1 MNAVTGS
8 AKVRS
13 LRMRK
18 VFRYRFYY
26 LLALPGLLYLL
37 IFKYAPMFGLVIAFK
52 DYDPY
57 SGVAGIFSAPWVG
70 LTNFAKFFDS
80 YYFGR
85 IMSNTL
91 VISFL
96 KLLFGFPAPIV
107 FALLINEVRGK
118 YFKKTVQ
125 TISYIP
131 HFISWVIVASLL
143 QTLLTTDNGLVNVIL
158 NRLGFRSISFL
169 TSPKYFRAILVIS
182 DIWKSIGF
190 GSIVYLAAITG
201 VDTSQYE
208 AAAIDGANRLQR
220 IWYITLPSISSVVV
234 IMLIFRVGG
243 LLDAGFEQV
252 FLTYSP
258 SVYKVADIID
268 TFVYR
273 VGLVEHDYSY
283 SVAVSFF
290 KSIVAAAL
298 LLSTNVIS
306 KRISGEGI
314 W

>member
-1 MNAVTGS
+1 MSKSAVNAMP
-8 AKVRS
+8 
-13 LRMRK
+13 RMTLGRK
-18 VFRYRFYY
+18 LSKYRFYY
-26 LLALPGLLYLL
+26 LLALPGLIFLL
-37 IFKYAPMFGLVIAFK
+37 VFKYAPMFGLVIAFK
-52 DYDPY
+52 DYNPY
-57 SGVAGIFSAPWVG
+57 SGVAGIFSAEWVG
-70 LTNFAKFFDS
+70 LANFKKFFDS

-91 VISFL
+91 IISFQ
-96 KLLFGFPAPIV
+96 KLIFGFPAPII
-107 FALLINEVRGK
+107 FALMINEVRGK

-131 HFISWVIVASLL
+131 HFISWVIVAALL

-158 NRLGFRSISFL
+158 NRFGMRSINFL
-169 TSPKYFRAILVIS
+169 SNPKYYRTILVIS
-182 DIWKSIGF
+182 DIWKSVGF

-201 VDTSQYE
+201 VDQSQYE
-208 AAAIDGANRLQR
+208 AAAIDGAGRFKR

-243 LLDAGFEQV
+243 LLDAGFEQI
-252 FLTYSP
+252 FLTYSS
-258 SVYKVADIID
+258 SVYKVGDIID

-273 VGLVEHDYSY
+273 VGLEDHDYSY

-290 KSIVAAAL
+290 KSAVAAL
-298 LLSTNVIS
+298 LLLTTNVVS
-306 KRISGEGI
+306 KRVTGEGI

>member
-1 MNAVTGS
+1 MTSSDKITVPRAPLGKKLS
-8 AKVRS
+8 K
-13 LRMRK
+13 
-18 VFRYRFYY
+18 YRFYY
-26 LLALPGLLYLL
+26 FMALPGLIYLL
-37 IFKYAPMFGLVIAFK
+37 VFKYAPMFGLVIAFK

-70 LTNFAKFFDS
+70 LANFKKFFDS
-80 YYFGR
+80 YYFER

-91 VISFL
+91 IISFM
-96 KLLFGFPAPIV
+96 KLLFGFPAPII
-107 FALLINEVRGK
+107 FALIINEVRGER
-118 YFKKTVQ
+118 FKKVVQ

-131 HFISWVIVASLL
+131 HFISWVIVAALL
-143 QTLLTTDNGLVNVIL
+143 QSLLTTDNGLVNVIL
-158 NRLGFRSISFL
+158 NSFGVRSINFL
-169 TSPKYFRAILVIS
+169 SSPKYFRAILIIS

-190 GSIVYLAAITG
+190 GSIVYLAAIAG
-201 VDTSQYE
+201 VDQSQYE
-208 AAAIDGANRLQR
+208 AAAIDGAGRFKR

-243 LLDAGFEQV
+243 LLDAGFEQI

-290 KSIVAAAL
+290 KSVVAAL
-298 LLSTNVIS
+298 LLLTTNFVS
-306 KRISGEGI
+306 RRISGEGI

>member
-1 MNAVTGS
+1 MAIERNVAHP
-8 AKVRS
+8 KS
-13 LRMRK
+13 LKKRLLQ
-18 VFRYRFYY
+18 YRFYY
-26 LLALPGLLYLL
+26 LLALPGLIFLL
-37 IFKYAPMFGLVIAFK
+37 VFKYAPMFGLVIAFK

-70 LTNFAKFFDS
+70 LANFQKFFDS
-80 YYFGR
+80 YYFSR

-91 VISFL
+91 IISFL
-96 KLLFGFPAPIV
+96 KLIFGFPAPIL
-107 FALLINEVRGK
+107 FALLLNEVLGAR
-118 YFKKTVQ
+118 FKKTVQ

-131 HFISWVIVASLL
+131 HFISWVIVAALL
-143 QTLLTTDNGLVNVIL
+143 QTLLTPDNGLVNVLL
-158 NRLGFRSISFL
+158 NKMGMRSISFL

-182 DIWKSIGF
+182 DVWKSVGF

-201 VDTSQYE
+201 VDQSQYE
-208 AAAIDGANRLQR
+208 AAAIDGAGRLKR

-234 IMLIFRVGG
+234 IMLIFRVGS

-290 KSIVAAAL
+290 KSVVAAIL
-298 LLSTNVIS
+298 LLTTNVIS